1 MKLDPERNVCQD
13 FTQPFTPGQV
23 KTPGRCER
31 YVIKRFD
38 RKSRISPRIPDFFR
52 IFFQSKPGEFHAD
65 SGKLNFIKIC

>member
-23 KTPGRCER
+23 KTPGQCER

-38 RKSRISPRIPDFFR
+38 RKSRISPRIPDFSG
-52 IFFQSKPGEFHAD
+52 FFFN
-65 SGKLNFIKIC
+65 LNLQNCMAILES